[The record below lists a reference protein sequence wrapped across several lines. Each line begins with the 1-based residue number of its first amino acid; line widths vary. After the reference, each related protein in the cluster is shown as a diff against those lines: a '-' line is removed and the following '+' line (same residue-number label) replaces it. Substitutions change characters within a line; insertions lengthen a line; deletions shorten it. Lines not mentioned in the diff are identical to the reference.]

1 MTFIL
6 AQIFGLLAT
15 TFNIIGVQSKK
26 KKQILIFFIISNLC
40 FAINFIFLK
49 SYTGAIINFIAAI
62 QTFINYQYERKEKT
76 LPNYLITIYLAT
88 VITCGVA
95 FYRQVIDILPIVCSV
110 LYTLTIVQKKEK
122 NIRSLTLITTILWL
136 IYDFIVGAYTA
147 TISNII
153 FCISNLIA
161 IFKYD
166 IKGKRKKRK
175 RRNGGK

>member
-1 MTFIL
+1 M
-6 AQIFGLLAT
+6 
-15 TFNIIGVQSKK
+15 
-26 KKQILIFFIISNLC
+26 
-40 FAINFIFLK
+40 
-49 SYTGAIINFIAAI
+49 
-62 QTFINYQYERKEKT
+62 
-76 LPNYLITIYLAT
+76 
-88 VITCGVA
+88 ITCGVA

-147 TISNII
+147 AISNII